1 MKLSYFKLIKLM
13 IKHCKYQR
21 LILFQSF
28 QTSRRRDEEHVGG
41 EKPATRARTSS
52 GNGSTSIGDQVNAK
66 VVRRER

>member
-1 MKLSYFKLIKLM
+1 MELSVFKLIKLM
-13 IKHCKYQR
+13 VKHCK

-28 QTSRRRDEEHVGG
+28 QTSWRRDAEHVGG